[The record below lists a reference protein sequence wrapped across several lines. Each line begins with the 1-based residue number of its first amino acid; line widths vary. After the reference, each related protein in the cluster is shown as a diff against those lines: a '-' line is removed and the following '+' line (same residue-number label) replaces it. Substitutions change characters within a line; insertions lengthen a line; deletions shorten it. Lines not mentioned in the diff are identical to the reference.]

1 MRTFCF
7 SDMFVESLEYQG
19 VPGDVTFCFVFV
31 LLFHQIHKQSTSLST
46 EVII

>member
-7 SDMFVESLEYQG
+7 SDMFVESLKYQG
-19 VPGDVTFCFVFV
+19 VPGDVTFCFVFS
-31 LLFHQIHKQSTSLST
+31 LALSPNPSTSLST